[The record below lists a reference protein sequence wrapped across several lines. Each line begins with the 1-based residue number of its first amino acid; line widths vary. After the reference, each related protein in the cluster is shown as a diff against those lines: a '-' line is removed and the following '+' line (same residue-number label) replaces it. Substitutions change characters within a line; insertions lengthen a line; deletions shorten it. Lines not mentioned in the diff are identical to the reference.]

1 MRIGDAARLLADHL
15 AHRLSTNHDA
25 HLAVARERLMD
36 AAKTGMFPI
45 VAGTQ
50 IWSVASSFPLPAE
63 CVFGLNAGN
72 IDWDAGI
79 FDASANTPLAAT
91 RAVQQLHAAPA
102 ILWVPKALFMES
114 FGIEEEKTGV

>member
-1 MRIGDAARLLADHL
+1 MRIGDAAQLLAHHLAQRLLTS
-15 AHRLSTNHDA
+15 RGA
-25 HLAVARERLMD
+25 HLAVARDRLMD

-50 IWSVASSFPLPAE
+50 TWSVSASFPLPAE
-63 CVFGLNAGN
+63 CVLGLNAGN

-79 FDASANTPLAAT
+79 FDAPANTPLAAT

-114 FGIEEEKTGV
+114 FGIDQEPN